1 MATVP
6 LLFVYVLVAR
16 LSGSAVDASSDA
28 IPPGSRPAHFPVQYV
43 ASVAAGAT
51 AGWGAAPDTLT
62 WTYLDANKTDD
73 SPLSRIELPGGFPFY
88 GKVKRHAQVSGNGGV
103 HFDAYP
109 PCGCCFVSSGG
120 NGVES
125 CNFNT
130 SYDNM
135 LAPYITD
142 FIPAASV
149 NSSIATATLQ
159 NPARVLIR
167 FKGIPLFGVTEPPHA
182 PLYTFGVVLYTG
194 TGRLRFVYEHV
205 VLPEQLRNLRNL
217 TVAVPEHINERW
229 SMLVGV
235 RPPVP
240 SQLVNTG
247 KALIGHRSIANNS
260 KVLMGIPTAS
270 PPFAAFPAPWGA
282 RGAAAELAAMGAVTT
297 TTEGAYPSTRDWV
310 KGDTSIDFCPMPT
323 EWCAFPTA
331 GIANGGTDVTLT
343 GLSMGCFED
352 AVAGAPQLDFWCVF
366 GSFTNVSLGVA
377 VKATPRFDAAAKA
390 DAMNQWELR
399 CKSPAWSDV
408 AAAADPTRTTRTVR
422 VSVLYSHGGLSP
434 RTGTMFTGE
443 SINFGTPVAMS
454 LSYDLGNNEWLV
466 GVMDAAYLKMSK
478 ITITGASSYT
488 WIATKLTGSPT
499 AACKVQATFNEA
511 CFVGTDTPS
520 ESYPLTLVAIAT
532 PIGSSSGPSESISPD
547 DAALTPL
554 RMNDLLNFTYSGG
567 TGTTAATAA
576 TAAAVAAAAAA
587 ASCSSPFASAAA
599 QQCDSCGVCGGETT
613 CTSAAA
619 GGVCAAKSVI
629 GVVSW
634 RAPRVFDYPDCAG
647 DCTHKS
653 MMDTTGKCCPVASQ
667 DCFGTC
673 NGTGRLS
680 TGMWTSSNT
689 EVVMGVFCCET
700 QLTDCDGVCNGRAR
714 PDLCGYCTGGTTGI
728 EANAFRNCDGTCRA
742 HNETATAVVY
752 ENGTDGGGK
761 PQYVK
766 CEAKVEA
773 EPTSVSAVLQAATGR
788 QVHTVTKSVAFLNT
802 GKAAVFI
809 CSFQVNPAQEYGA
822 SPSIF
827 LLNHNGTTTGVDV
840 PLPKDCDEAT
850 LPPGTA
856 LRLYFRITI
865 AQALFYSGSAWRA
878 KISSGLQLQASYMSV
893 TKAGLKPGAIAVPLD
908 VRVSDCE
915 NVTDM
920 HICTALP
927 SCFFC
932 LDSPAMDVSRK

>member
-6 LLFVYVLVAR
+6 LLFVFVLVAC

-73 SPLSRIELPGGFPFY
+73 SPLSRIDLPGGFPFY

-142 FIPAASV
+142 FIPAALV

-182 PLYTFGVVLYTG
+182 PLYTFGVVLYTE

-247 KALIGHRSIANNS
+247 KALIGHRSMANHS
-260 KVLMGIPTAS
+260 KALMGIPTAS

-297 TTEGAYPSTRDWV
+297 TTEGAYPPMRDWV

-331 GIANGGTDVTLT
+331 GTASGGTDVTLT
-343 GLSMGCFED
+343 GLSMGCFQD

-366 GSFTNVSLGVA
+366 GSLTNVSLGVA
-377 VKATPRFDAAAKA
+377 VKATPHFDAAAKV

-422 VSVLYSHGGLSP
+422 VSVLYSRG
-434 RTGTMFTGE
+434 
-443 SINFGTPVAMS
+443 
-454 LSYDLGNNEWLV
+454 
-466 GVMDAAYLKMSK
+466 
-478 ITITGASSYT
+478 
-488 WIATKLTGSPT
+488 
-499 AACKVQATFNEA
+499 
-511 CFVGTDTPS
+511 
-520 ESYPLTLVAIAT
+520 
-532 PIGSSSGPSESISPD
+532 GPSNGPSKSISLD

-567 TGTTAATAA
+567 TGTTAA

-680 TGMWTSSNT
+680 TGMWTSTNT

-700 QLTDCDGVCNGRAR
+700 QLTDCDGVCNGLAR

-728 EANAFRNCDGTCRA
+728 EANAFRNCDGSCRA

-761 PQYVK
+761 PQFVK

-773 EPTSVSAVLQAATGR
+773 EPTLVSVVLQAATGASNAVWSPSVQ
-788 QVHTVTKSVAFLNT
+788 QVHTVTKSVAILNT

-809 CSFQVNPAQEYGA
+809 CSFQVNPTQEFGA

-827 LLNHNGTTTGVDV
+827 LLNHNGTTAGVDV

-850 LPPGTA
+850 LPPGSS

-893 TKAGLKPGAIAVPLD
+893 TKTGLKPGAIVVPLD